1 MQSLVFPIK
10 FRIKVSIVLLLFAFN
25 VPHALS
31 EEVVWKYTVRP
42 KDNLITIG
50 RVHLINPDDWKVVQ
64 QLNQVKNPYR
74 MPTGLV
80 LKVPLA
86 LVKQGP
92 ASAEVVSISGT
103 AELQTSH
110 GYSPIQVGQMLV
122 AGARLLTKGNSKA
135 SIKFADGTIIHMASN
150 TELVLDALSL
160 YSGGAMVDTKLRL
173 QKGQVETYANPK
185 HAPGNATKIITPTAI
200 AAVRGTQFRVEADDV
215 SIKQETLEGK
225 VSLQAE
231 SQEVLVGKGYGSFAE
246 LGKPPSAPVA
256 LLPAVETGRLI
267 KQINRL
273 PIQFELPQLSGAV
286 AWSGQIF
293 TDASLKQ
300 IVAEAN
306 SSNNSLIFNDLPD
319 GRYVLN
325 VRAKDQN
332 GLAGYDAQHAFVVDA
347 RPFAPELISPAQS
360 DVVRY
365 NKPLLQWS
373 RVVDAQRYLLE
384 VATDAGF
391 SQQLISQSVENNSF
405 QLISE
410 LAPRQYFW
418 RVTSIAQAEGGQDD
432 VGIESEVGQFAYKA
446 LPPQPDISQMGVK
459 VSNNRVYIDIL
470 PPPKGFVYKVVLEN
484 PFNHQKNVWL
494 GKGMQEHFSFLLKEY
509 GEQVLLISFL
519 DDAGVAGPEARYIFE
534 ANPQ

>member
-25 VPHALS
+25 VPQAMS

-42 KDNLITIG
+42 KDNLITLG
-50 RVHLINPDDWKVVQ
+50 RIHLINPDDWKVVQ
-64 QLNQVKNPYR
+64 QLNRVKDPYR
-74 MPTGLV
+74 MPIGLV

-92 ASAEVVSISGT
+92 ASAEVISISGT

-110 GYSPIQVGQMLV
+110 GYSPIQIGQILV

-135 SIKFADGTIIHMASN
+135 SIRFADGTIIHMASN

-173 QKGQVETYANPK
+173 QKGQVETFANPK
-185 HAPGNATKIITPTAI
+185 HTPGNTTKIITPTAI

-231 SQEVLVGKGYGSFAE
+231 LKEVLVDKGYGSFAQ
-246 LGKPPSAPVA
+246 LGKPPSVPVA
-256 LLPAVETGRLI
+256 LLPPVDTSQLS

-273 PIQFELPQLSGAV
+273 PIQFDLPQQSGAV
-286 AWSGQIF
+286 AWSGQVF

-300 IVAEAN
+300 IVADVN
-306 SSNNSLIFNDLPD
+306 SNNSSLVFNDLPD
-319 GRYVLN
+319 GHYVLN
-325 VRAKDQN
+325 IRAKDKN

-347 RPFAPELISPAQS
+347 RPFAPELVSPAQNG
-360 DVVRY
+360 VVRY
-365 NKPLLQWS
+365 NRPLLQWS
-373 RVVDAQRYLLE
+373 RVEDAQRYLLE
-384 VATDAGF
+384 VATDDAF
-391 SQQLISQSVENNSF
+391 SQHLISQYVENNSF
-405 QLISE
+405 QLLSE

-418 RVTSIAQAEGGQDD
+418 RVTSIAQAVDGHEDA
-432 VGIESEVGQFAYKA
+432 GIQSEVSQFTYKA

-459 VSNNRVYIDIL
+459 VSNNRVYIDI
-470 PPPKGFVYKVVLEN
+470 PSPPKGLVYKVVLEN
-484 PFNHQKNVWL
+484 PFNHQKNVWI

-509 GEQVLLISFL
+509 GEQVLLISYL
-519 DDAGVAGPEARYIFE
+519 DDAGVAGPGASYVFE
-534 ANPQ
+534 ANPR